1 MLSEKQK
8 NKRPEF
14 TAESAVEFDRYSQ
27 ANAALVRA
35 CLPCGCEPYMDVFTY
50 NRWSAQGYQVRR
62 GSKAVKAPLLR
73 EREVRDPSSGEVLR
87 VAKIR
92 GRSAL
97 FCRCQ
102 VDKIDDQE
110 APSAPEASPVRAA
123 DLFEFPASESVQR
136 AALEEVRRG

>member
-1 MLSEKQK
+1 MATNQK
-8 NKRPEF
+8 TNKRPEF

-102 VDKIDDQE
+102 VDPVCQE
-110 APSAPEASPVRAA
+110 AHEEAPVRAA
-123 DLFEFPASESVQR
+123 DLFEFPASEFVAR